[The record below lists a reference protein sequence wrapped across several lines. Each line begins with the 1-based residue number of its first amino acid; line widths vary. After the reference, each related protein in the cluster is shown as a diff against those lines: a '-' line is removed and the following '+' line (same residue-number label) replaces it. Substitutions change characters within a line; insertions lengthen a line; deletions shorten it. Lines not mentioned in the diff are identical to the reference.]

1 MNIQSFCAQF
11 ISGLNSAAIL
21 FMLGAGLSL
30 AFGVLHI
37 LNMAHGSFYLLGAFA
52 AIAISHLLASWGGI
66 AFWISLTC
74 APVVIGLLGGVVE
87 FTLLRRIYSRHL
99 LYQLLIT
106 FSLVYVLS
114 DVMKIIWGGAAYA
127 MRKPQILTPSAL
139 IMGRPVPI
147 YSLFTIASAVVV
159 ALALWAFLTKTKYGT
174 LIRAIEQDR
183 EMSEALGINTKFLS
197 TVVFAM
203 GTFLAGFGGAVAA
216 GSQAIGL
223 GLDVEVTIPAFVV
236 VLIGGM
242 GNLGGVVIGAL
253 IIGMAD
259 AFGILILPELS
270 LAFMYLILAIVLI
283 IRPWG
288 LLGIAR

>member
-1 MNIQSFCAQF
+1 MNIESCCAQF

-21 FMLGAGLSL
+21 FIMGAGLSL
-30 AFGVLHI
+30 VFGVLHV
-37 LNMAHGSFYLLGAFA
+37 LNMAHGSFYLFGAFA
-52 AIAISHLLASWGGI
+52 AVFITKSFAWGGTI
-66 AFWISLTC
+66 FWLSLIF
-74 APVVIGLLGGVVE
+74 APLFVGLLGGVVE
-87 FTLLRRIYSRHL
+87 VTLLRRVYGRHL
-99 LYQLLIT
+99 LYQMLIT
-106 FSLVYVLS
+106 FALIYVFS
-114 DVMKIIWGGAAYA
+114 DIMKIIWGGAAYA
-127 MRKPQILTPSAL
+127 VRKPQILIPSVL
-139 IMGRPVPI
+139 IMSRPVPI
-147 YSLFTIASAVVV
+147 YSLFTIASAAVV
-159 ALALWAFLTKTKYGT
+159 ALLLWAFLFKTKYGA

-183 EMSEALGINTKFLS
+183 EMSEILGINTKRLS
-197 TVVFAM
+197 TIVFMM

-236 VLIGGM
+236 ALIGGM
-242 GNLGGVVIGAL
+242 GNLAGAVVGAL

-288 LLGIAR
+288 LFGIAR